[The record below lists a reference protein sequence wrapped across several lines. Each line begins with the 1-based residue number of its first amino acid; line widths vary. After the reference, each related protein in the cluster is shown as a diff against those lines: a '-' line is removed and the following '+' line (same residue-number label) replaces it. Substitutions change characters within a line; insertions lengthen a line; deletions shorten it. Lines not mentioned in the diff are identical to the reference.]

1 METQARVAEQLW
13 GAVTETLII
22 LAPTG
27 RLAVTIIRQ
36 IRGTLMCRFTRTKLA
51 NISKV
56 ITVHAA
62 YMVKPT

>member
-1 METQARVAEQLW
+1 METQVRVAEQLW
-13 GAVTETLII
+13 GAVTETLI

-36 IRGTLMCRFTRTKLA
+36 IRGTLMCRFTPTKLA